1 MDFRLGEVILAP
13 LAGYTHSPFRKLLR
27 RLGAD
32 RTWTE
37 LVSADMILRKGLSDP
52 ILLFSPEE
60 RPLVIQLFGNDPEKI
75 YRAGEIVAR
84 ELKPDGLD
92 LNLGC
97 PVRKVASRGAG
108 AGLLR
113 DLARLSACAEALVS
127 AGKAYGIPVS
137 AKIRLGWDRDILE
150 EIAERL
156 VAAGVSAIVLHPR
169 LAVEGFSGRARW
181 ERIRDLVKLA
191 GEEIPII
198 GNGDVL
204 TWEDIERLFRETGCH
219 AVMVGRAALRNPWIF
234 EEYQRKQSLSRGV
247 SLRAALARE
256 LLEEMGRFFRPET
269 AAKKIKAFLAQLFK
283 GIPGKKTFLPDLLT
297 APDYRTL
304 IIRLKDL
311 QSQTISGQIGYNSY
325 KIQAEA

>member
-1 MDFRLGEVILAP
+1 MDFRPGEVILAP

-52 ILLFSPEE
+52 LLRFTPEE

-75 YRAGEIVAR
+75 YRAGELVAQ

-97 PVRKVASRGAG
+97 SVRKVASRGAG

-127 AGKAYGIPVS
+127 AGKAHGIPVS
-137 AKIRLGWDRDILE
+137 AKIRLGWDRDILGK
-150 EIAERL
+150 IAERL
-156 VAAGVSAIVLHPR
+156 LAAGVSAIVLHPR

-181 ERIRDLVKLA
+181 ERIRDLVTLF
-191 GEEIPII
+191 GREIPVI

-204 TWEDIERLFRETGCH
+204 TWRDIGRLFQETGCH
-219 AVMVGRAALRNPWIF
+219 AVMVGRAALKNPWIF
-234 EEYQRKQSLSRGV
+234 EEYHKKQPLPKDV
-247 SLRAALARE
+247 TARAAFALE
-256 LLEEMGRFFRPET
+256 LLEEMGVFFRPET
-269 AAKKIKAFLAQLFK
+269 AGKKIKAFLAQLFK
-283 GIPGKKTFLPDLLT
+283 GIPGKRTFLPDLLT
-297 APDYRTL
+297 APDYRSLTS
-304 IIRLKDL
+304 RLKKL
-311 QSQTISGQIGYNSY
+311 RS
-325 KIQAEA
+325 